1 MSEGINMKPLA
12 LIVDDEEK
20 IRETL
25 AGILEDEG
33 WEVLLASNGYEG
45 IDVFK
50 KSDPDLVF
58 LDVWMPNLDGIQ
70 TLQILKELDLHTPV
84 VIMSG
89 HGTIETAVKAT
100 KIGAFEYLEKPLSLD
115 KIIPLLDHAAKI
127 KSAQDKSSLL
137 GDATEMIGSS
147 DTVLQI
153 KRQINMVAPRNAW
166 VLITGENGTG
176 KEVAARNIH
185 ARSSRA
191 SNSFVAVNCAAIPEE
206 LIESELFGHQ
216 KGAFTNAI
224 ASKQG
229 KFELAHQGTLFLDEI
244 GDMSLKTQAKILRIL
259 QEQKFERVGG
269 VEAISVDVRVVAA
282 TNKNLPD
289 EIEKGS
295 FREDLFYRLN
305 VVPFE
310 LPPLR
315 DRGDDVR
322 DLCTHFFQQFSLE
335 LGEPEKRL
343 SDEAYNVLLSYRW
356 PGNIRELKNIL
367 ERICVM
373 IPDSVISIEHLRGL
387 IPIVESSR
395 PTSTLGVSATTL
407 KQAKTDFERAF
418 ILDKLEKNQWNVT
431 KTAEAIGVER
441 SNLHRKLKFFN
452 IDPKQRG

>member
-387 IPIVESSR
+387 IPSVESSR

>member
-1 MSEGINMKPLA
+1 MYSKINNPVA
-12 LIVDDEEK
+12 LIVDDEK
-20 IRETL
+20 NIRGTL
-25 AGILEDEG
+25 AAIIEDEG
-33 WEVLLASNGYEG
+33 WDVELAENGFKG
-45 IDVFK
+45 IDLFK
-50 KSDPDLVF
+50 KCNPDLVF

-70 TLQILKELDLHTPV
+70 TLQKLKELNVETPI

-115 KIIPLLDHAAKI
+115 KILPLLDHAQKI
-127 KSAQDKSSLL
+127 KQANALSSSASE
-137 GDATEMIGSS
+137 ATDMIGSS
-147 DTVLQI
+147 EAMSVM
-153 KRQINMVAPRNAW
+153 KRQINLVAPRNTW

-185 ARSSRA
+185 VRSSRGDQP
-191 SNSFVAVNCAAIPEE
+191 FVAVNCAAIPEE

-224 ASKQG
+224 SNKQG
-229 KFELAHQGTLFLDEI
+229 KFELADKGTLFLDEI

-259 QEQKFERVGG
+259 QEQRFERVGG

-282 TNKNLPD
+282 TNKRLPD
-289 EIEKGS
+289 EIEKGN

-315 DRGDDVR
+315 DRGGDIEE
-322 DLCTHFFQQFSLE
+322 LCDYFFQKFSIE
-335 LGEPEKRL
+335 FNESKKVL
-343 SDEAYNVLLSYRW
+343 SQEACRILQGYRW
-356 PGNIRELKNIL
+356 PGNIRELKDIL

-373 IPDSVISIEHLRGL
+373 IPDQIIRPEHLAGL
-387 IPIVESSR
+387 LPVSDKVSISPTLSS
-395 PTSTLGVSATTL
+395 VTTL

-418 ILDKLEKNQWNVT
+418 ILDKLEENQWNVT

-441 SNLHRKLKFFN
+441 SNLHRKLKLFN